1 MLNHLL
7 KRGLTLPQGI
17 SVEEHMG
24 IQKGRMLENKE
35 GITAES
41 KMGEMTFLSTS
52 RMLDDGG
59 FIQNFTDISEQKKH
73 EEVVELQKERF
84 SRVLGDL
91 NSIVFESD
99 LLTGKIMYEVP
110 ENLSNEWGDVETNL
124 MVNADDA
131 YKLIKEEY
139 REDYILSLIHISEP
153 TRPY

>member
-1 MLNHLL
+1 MLKHLIGKGMQL
-7 KRGLTLPQGI
+7 PKGLN
-17 SVEEHMG
+17 VDEHMG
-24 IQKGRMLENKE
+24 IQKGRMLEKKE

-41 KMGEMTFLSTS
+41 KMGDLTFLATS

-99 LLTGKIMYEVP
+99 LESGKVVYEVP
-110 ENLSNEWGDVETNL
+110 ENLSNEWGDVDSNL
-124 MVNADDA
+124 MVKA
-131 YKLIKEEY
+131 
-139 REDYILSLIHISEP
+139 
-153 TRPY
+153 

>member
-7 KRGLTLPQGI
+7 KRGLTLPKGI

-41 KMGEMTFLSTS
+41 KMGEMTFLSTL

-110 ENLSNEWGDVETNL
+110 ENLSNEWGDIDTNL

-131 YKLIKEEY
+131 YKLIKE
-139 REDYILSLIHISEP
+139 
-153 TRPY
+153 